1 MTTIADV
8 GVNTPL
14 FQLLE
19 RVVKGEYITITH
31 HGVAVAELI
40 PKTTK
45 KPSDVQVAI
54 AKLKEF
60 QASHT
65 LGGLVA
71 RELIEEGR
79 RY

>member
-1 MTTIADV
+1 MTTIAEV
-8 GVNTPL
+8 GINTPW

-19 RVVKGEYITITH
+19 RVIKGEYVTITH
-31 HGVAVAELI
+31 RGVTVAELI
-40 PKTTK
+40 PKTAK
-45 KPSDVQVAI
+45 NSLEIQIVI

-65 LGGLVA
+65 LGGLKA

>member
-1 MTTIADV
+1 MTNVAEV
-8 GVNTPL
+8 GINMPW

-19 RVVKGEYITITH
+19 RVMKGEYITITQR
-31 HGVAVAELI
+31 GVAVAKLTPI
-40 PKTTK
+40 TPQ
-45 KPSDVQVAI
+45 KPSDIHKAI

-65 LGGLVA
+65 LGGLKT